1 MIIVFYFNFIKYKKM
16 LLALISIDLLFIFK
30 NKFLNYSYYFK
41 KHLLTDTLILN
52 EKEVCPGCGCVCP
65 CECTDCEE
73 CSPCKDH

>member
-1 MIIVFYFNFIKYKKM
+1 MIYCLYLEINFQIM
-16 LLALISIDLLFIFK
+16 VITFI
-30 NKFLNYSYYFK
+30 